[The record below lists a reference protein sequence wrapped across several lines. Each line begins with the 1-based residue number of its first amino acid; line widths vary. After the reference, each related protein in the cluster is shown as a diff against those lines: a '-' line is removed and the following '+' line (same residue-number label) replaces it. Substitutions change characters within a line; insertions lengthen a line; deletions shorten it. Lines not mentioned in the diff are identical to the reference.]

1 MEGLLVTEMW
11 GRATK
16 TNRAE
21 TGACR
26 AIMWSRS
33 GDVDVLLL
41 NMRCATPP
49 AASGWYCPC
58 LRDQAFLTSSVVFRS
73 YLILVSFIMLK
84 NRGLLFPDQRAA
96 VQEKIRNPKI
106 SKYILLSRYLLAFP
120 GPFFSGW
127 LNSRCFFTDVVLHVR
142 PPDILPPR
150 IWPLQWI
157 TTSNET
163 AWRTG
168 KYQIKYMF
176 VPLRHQWHHLKASI
190 HSWSD
195 LVEQI

>member
-1 MEGLLVTEMW
+1 MW

-120 GPFFSGW
+120 GPFFFLACWIVVAS
-127 LNSRCFFTDVVLHVR
+127 LQMLSFMYAHLTFFHQGYDLFSE
-142 PPDILPPR
+142 LQ
-150 IWPLQWI
+150 PLMKLLGGQVN
-157 TTSNET
+157 T
-163 AWRTG
+163 R
-168 KYQIKYMF
+168 
-176 VPLRHQWHHLKASI
+176 
-190 HSWSD
+190 
-195 LVEQI
+195 